1 MDLIYSTFGE
11 AFGGAA
17 VSSGAVAAGS
27 YATVGGIPPFYV
39 NGSMPSVCRP
49 AVSAYCYPVSCI
61 NRAYRAYTCKITGKR
76 GLI

>member
-27 YATVGGIPPFYV
+27 YATDGGIPPFYV
-39 NGSMPSVCRP
+39 YGRMPSVCRP
-49 AVSAYCYPVSCI
+49 PVSAYYYPVYCI
-61 NRAYRAYTCKITGKR
+61 NHVYCVYTCKIAGKR